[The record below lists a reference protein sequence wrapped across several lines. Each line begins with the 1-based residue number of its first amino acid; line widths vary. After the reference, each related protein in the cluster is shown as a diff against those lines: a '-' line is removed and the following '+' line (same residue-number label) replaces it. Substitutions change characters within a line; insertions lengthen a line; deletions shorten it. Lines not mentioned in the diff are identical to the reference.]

1 MAENYL
7 IDDTENTN
15 KEDEED
21 PILVAQRY
29 LNIFHQIH
37 IFNATRKA
45 EFDQSLLAM
54 PTKIKELMT
63 TIPGGRVLLEHIK
76 EIEETRGINSGST
89 SELIAQNIEEEKKS
103 IDNVQQHPTNSGG
116 GTLTLSTDFADSLA
130 KSLAT
135 ALQNNNVAANGSMN
149 ELAAV
154 LNKSFNAYAS
164 SMQNLTNTIMR
175 QNTIQTSKPVT
186 PNGNTAAAPV
196 AAQQNLQNNNSTTVN
211 NINID
216 SSYFDSINRTLMQND
231 ERRHEDM
238 MQIVSAINKNIVA
251 SGFSPLAATA
261 INNSVSSDVPAA
273 AIANSVTEAL
283 RQNNSQQMEAI
294 KAFGEMLVQA
304 ITQSQQELAQTIA
317 QSTPR
322 HTVKVVVSQDVDV
335 DDQTGSTVVNKS
347 SLPQTNK
354 ETKNTSPAKN
364 NLNKD
369 NSNFMKSFSDKINET
384 TNKIAK
390 NFETKTAG
398 NNPNKQSGS
407 DTLLNRINKSLNK
420 INEIKKQTEK
430 SFSDLKN
437 DIKEKSQPKPELE
450 SEPKPQNQPKPEPKS
465 EPKPQNQPKPEPK
478 SEPKPQNQPKP
489 EPKSEPKP
497 QNQPKPE
504 TKSEPKP
511 QNQPKPEPK
520 SEPKP
525 QNQPKPEPKS
535 EPKPQNQPKPEP
547 KSEPKPQNQ
556 PKPELKSE
564 PKPQNQPNMEPKS
577 EPKQQL
583 LTEDQILANIIPAAE
598 TSNKNND
605 NLSIDDILASIPTEN
620 DETNNNHEVPDIFA
634 DNSFSA
640 PQTDVSD
647 LDKTDIS
654 KDSDDV
660 LDLADLEL
668 NTPKTSE
675 STDKQQNTSLQ
686 EPAYKKSQLH
696 SYEDALLKI
705 KNALNSDSSD
715 NNVSLNN
722 LDVQPV
728 SLSGDDLLA
737 KIDVENTQPQN
748 IISEQPQKL
757 ADFDD
762 NDSKWEYVDENG
774 NPVSGDDSEWEYVDE
789 NGNPVSGDDGEWEYV
804 DENGNPVSGDD
815 GEWEYVDENGNPVSG
830 NDGEWE
836 YVDENGNPV
845 SDNDGEWE
853 YVDENGNPINNTK
866 KS

>member
-54 PTKIKELMT
+54 PTKIKELMAA
-63 TIPGGRVLLEHIK
+63 IPGGRVLLEHIK

-175 QNTIQTSKPVT
+175 QNTMQTSVPVT

-450 SEPKPQNQPKPEPKS
+450 SEPKQQNQPKPELESEPKPQNQPKPEPKIETKPQNQPKPEPKSEPKPQNQPKPEPKS

-504 TKSEPKP
+504 TKSEPK
-511 QNQPKPEPK
+511 
-520 SEPKP
+520 
-525 QNQPKPEPKS
+525 
-535 EPKPQNQPKPEP
+535 
-547 KSEPKPQNQ
+547 
-556 PKPELKSE
+556 
-564 PKPQNQPNMEPKS
+564 
-577 EPKQQL
+577 QQL
-583 LTEDQILANIIPAAE
+583 LTEDQVLANIIPAAE

-668 NTPKTSE
+668 NTPKTPE
-675 STDKQQNTSLQ
+675 SADKQQNTSLQ

-737 KIDVENTQPQN
+737 KTEAEKTQPQN
-748 IISEQPQKL
+748 IFSEQPQKL

-804 DENGNPVSGDD
+804 DENGNPVS
-815 GEWEYVDENGNPVSG
+815 
-830 NDGEWE
+830 
-836 YVDENGNPV
+836 
-845 SDNDGEWE
+845 DNDGEWE
-853 YVDENGNPINNTK
+853 YVDENGNPIDNTK

>member
-54 PTKIKELMT
+54 PEKIKELMAA
-63 TIPGGRVLLEHIK
+63 IPGGRVLLEHIK

-103 IDNVQQHPTNSGG
+103 IDNVKQHPTNSGG

-175 QNTIQTSKPVT
+175 QNTMQTSVPVT

-261 INNSVSSDVPAA
+261 INSSVSSDVPAA

-335 DDQTGSTVVNKS
+335 DDQTSSTVVNKS

-478 SEPKPQNQPKP
+478 IEPKPQNQPKP
-489 EPKSEPKP
+489 EP
-497 QNQPKPE
+497 
-504 TKSEPKP
+504 KSEPKP

-556 PKPELKSE
+556 PKPEPKSD
-564 PKPQNQPNMEPKS
+564 PKPQNQPKPEPKS

-583 LTEDQILANIIPAAE
+583 LTEDQVLTNIIPAAE

-668 NTPKTSE
+668 NTPKTPE
-675 STDKQQNTSLQ
+675 SADKQQNTSLQ

-737 KIDVENTQPQN
+737 KTEAEKTQPQN
-748 IISEQPQKL
+748 IFSEQPQKL

-804 DENGNPVSGDD
+804 DENGNPVSGDN

-853 YVDENGNPINNTK
+853 YVDENGNPIDNTK

>member
-1 MAENYL
+1 MRHIKVAENYL

-54 PTKIKELMT
+54 PTKIKELMAA
-63 TIPGGRVLLEHIK
+63 IPGGRVLLEHIK

-175 QNTIQTSKPVT
+175 QNTMQTSVPVT

-450 SEPKPQNQPKPEPKS
+450 SEPKPQNQPKPEPKI
-465 EPKPQNQPKPEPK
+465 EPKPQNQPKPDPK

-489 EPKSEPKP
+489 EPKSEPK
-497 QNQPKPE
+497 
-504 TKSEPKP
+504 
-511 QNQPKPEPK
+511 
-520 SEPKP
+520 
-525 QNQPKPEPKS
+525 
-535 EPKPQNQPKPEP
+535 
-547 KSEPKPQNQ
+547 
-556 PKPELKSE
+556 
-564 PKPQNQPNMEPKS
+564 
-577 EPKQQL
+577 QQL
-583 LTEDQILANIIPAAE
+583 LTEDQILTNIIPAAE

-668 NTPKTSE
+668 NTPKTPE
-675 STDKQQNTSLQ
+675 SADKQQNTSLQ

-737 KIDVENTQPQN
+737 KTEVEKTQPQN

-853 YVDENGNPINNTK
+853 YVDENGNPIDNTK

>member
-54 PTKIKELMT
+54 PTKIKELMAA
-63 TIPGGRVLLEHIK
+63 IPGGRVLLEHIK

-149 ELAAV
+149 ELATV

-175 QNTIQTSKPVT
+175 QNTMQTSVPVT

-437 DIKEKSQPKPELE
+437 DIKEKSQPKPE
-450 SEPKPQNQPKPEPKS
+450 
-465 EPKPQNQPKPEPK
+465 
-478 SEPKPQNQPKP
+478 
-489 EPKSEPKP
+489 
-497 QNQPKPE
+497 
-504 TKSEPKP
+504 
-511 QNQPKPEPK
+511 
-520 SEPKP
+520 
-525 QNQPKPEPKS
+525 
-535 EPKPQNQPKPEP
+535 
-547 KSEPKPQNQ
+547 
-556 PKPELKSE
+556 
-564 PKPQNQPNMEPKS
+564 PKS

-583 LTEDQILANIIPAAE
+583 LTEDQVLANIIPAAE

-668 NTPKTSE
+668 NTPKTPE
-675 STDKQQNTSLQ
+675 SADKQQNTSLQ

-737 KIDVENTQPQN
+737 KTDVENTQPQN

-789 NGNPVSGDDGEWEYV
+789 NGNPVSG
-804 DENGNPVSGDD
+804 
-815 GEWEYVDENGNPVSG
+815 

-845 SDNDGEWE
+845 SNNDGEWE
-853 YVDENGNPINNTK
+853 YVDENGNPIDNTK

>member
-54 PTKIKELMT
+54 PEKIKELMAA
-63 TIPGGRVLLEHIK
+63 IPGGRVLLEHIK

-175 QNTIQTSKPVT
+175 QNTMQTSVPVT

-478 SEPKPQNQPKP
+478 IEPKPQNQPKP

-504 TKSEPKP
+504 PKIEPKPQNQPKPEPKIEPKP

-547 KSEPKPQNQ
+547 KSEPK
-556 PKPELKSE
+556 
-564 PKPQNQPNMEPKS
+564 
-577 EPKQQL
+577 QQL
-583 LTEDQILANIIPAAE
+583 LTEDQVLANIIPAAE

-647 LDKTDIS
+647 LDKTDIN

-668 NTPKTSE
+668 NTPKTPE
-675 STDKQQNTSLQ
+675 SADKQQNTSLQ

-737 KIDVENTQPQN
+737 KTEVEKTQPQN
-748 IISEQPQKL
+748 IFSEQPQKL

-762 NDSKWEYVDENG
+762 KDSK
-774 NPVSGDDSEWEYVDE
+774 
-789 NGNPVSGDDGEWEYV
+789 WEYV

-853 YVDENGNPINNTK
+853 YVDENGNPIDNTK

>member
-175 QNTIQTSKPVT
+175 QNTMQTSVPVT
-186 PNGNTAAAPV
+186 PNGNTAAATV

-450 SEPKPQNQPKPEPKS
+450 SEPKQQNQPKPEPKS

-489 EPKSEPKP
+489 
-497 QNQPKPE
+497 
-504 TKSEPKP
+504 
-511 QNQPKPEPK
+511 
-520 SEPKP
+520 
-525 QNQPKPEPKS
+525 
-535 EPKPQNQPKPEP
+535 
-547 KSEPKPQNQ
+547 
-556 PKPELKSE
+556 
-564 PKPQNQPNMEPKS
+564 EPKS

-668 NTPKTSE
+668 NTTKTPE
-675 STDKQQNTSLQ
+675 SADKQQNTSLQ

-737 KIDVENTQPQN
+737 KTEVENTQPQN
-748 IISEQPQKL
+748 IFSEQPQKL

-762 NDSKWEYVDENG
+762 NDSK
-774 NPVSGDDSEWEYVDE
+774 
-789 NGNPVSGDDGEWEYV
+789 
-804 DENGNPVSGDD
+804 
-815 GEWEYVDENGNPVSG
+815 WEYVDENGNPVSG

-853 YVDENGNPINNTK
+853 YVDENGNPIDNTK

>member
-186 PNGNTAAAPV
+186 PNGNTAAAPI

-437 DIKEKSQPKPELE
+437 DIKEKSQPKPEPK
-450 SEPKPQNQPKPEPKS
+450 SDPKPQNQPKPEPKS

-489 EPKSEPKP
+489 EPK
-497 QNQPKPE
+497 N
-504 TKSEPKP
+504 
-511 QNQPKPEPK
+511 
-520 SEPKP
+520 
-525 QNQPKPEPKS
+525 
-535 EPKPQNQPKPEP
+535 
-547 KSEPKPQNQ
+547 
-556 PKPELKSE
+556 
-564 PKPQNQPNMEPKS
+564 

-668 NTPKTSE
+668 NTPKTPE
-675 STDKQQNTSLQ
+675 SADKQQNTSLQ

-737 KIDVENTQPQN
+737 KTDVENTQPQN

-762 NDSKWEYVDENG
+762 NDSK
-774 NPVSGDDSEWEYVDE
+774 
-789 NGNPVSGDDGEWEYV
+789 
-804 DENGNPVSGDD
+804 
-815 GEWEYVDENGNPVSG
+815 WEYVDENGNPVSG

-853 YVDENGNPINNTK
+853 YVDENGNPIDNTK

>member
-1 MAENYL
+1 MRHIKVAENYL

-186 PNGNTAAAPV
+186 PNGNTTAAPV

-450 SEPKPQNQPKPEPKS
+450 SEPKLRNQPKPES
-465 EPKPQNQPKPEPK
+465 K

-504 TKSEPKP
+504 T
-511 QNQPKPEPK
+511 
-520 SEPKP
+520 
-525 QNQPKPEPKS
+525 
-535 EPKPQNQPKPEP
+535 
-547 KSEPKPQNQ
+547 
-556 PKPELKSE
+556 
-564 PKPQNQPNMEPKS
+564 KS

-620 DETNNNHEVPDIFA
+620 DETNNSHEVPDIFA

-647 LDKTDIS
+647 LNKTDIS

-668 NTPKTSE
+668 NIPKTPE
-675 STDKQQNTSLQ
+675 SADKQQNTSLQ

-737 KIDVENTQPQN
+737 KTEAEKTQPQN
-748 IISEQPQKL
+748 IFSEQPQKL

-836 YVDENGNPV
+836 YVDENGNPI
-845 SDNDGEWE
+845 D
-853 YVDENGNPINNTK
+853 NTK

>member
-54 PTKIKELMT
+54 PEKIKELMAA
-63 TIPGGRVLLEHIK
+63 IPGGRVLLEHIK

-89 SELIAQNIEEEKKS
+89 SELITQNIEEEKKS

-164 SMQNLTNTIMR
+164 NMQNLTNTIMR
-175 QNTIQTSKPVT
+175 QNTMQTSIPVT
-186 PNGNTAAAPV
+186 SNGNTAAAPV

-261 INNSVSSDVPAA
+261 INNSVSSDVPAT

-322 HTVKVVVSQDVDV
+322 HTVKVVVSQDVDI

-390 NFETKTAG
+390 NFETKTAE
-398 NNPNKQSGS
+398 NNQNKQSGS

-437 DIKEKSQPKPELE
+437 DIKEKAQPKPEIKSEPKLQNQPKPE
-450 SEPKPQNQPKPEPKS
+450 IKNEPKPEPKNEPKPQNQPKPEIKNEPKPQKQPKPEIKN
-465 EPKPQNQPKPEPK
+465 EPKPQNQPKPEIKSEPKPQDQPKPEIKNEPKPQDQPKPEIK
-478 SEPKPQNQPKP
+478 SEPKPQNQQKP
-489 EPKSEPKP
+489 EPKDES
-497 QNQPKPE
+497 
-504 TKSEPKP
+504 
-511 QNQPKPEPK
+511 
-520 SEPKP
+520 
-525 QNQPKPEPKS
+525 
-535 EPKPQNQPKPEP
+535 
-547 KSEPKPQNQ
+547 
-556 PKPELKSE
+556 
-564 PKPQNQPNMEPKS
+564 
-577 EPKQQL
+577 KQQL
-583 LTEDQILANIIPAAE
+583 LTEDQVLSNIIPAAE

-620 DETNNNHEVPDIFA
+620 DETNNTHEVPDIFA

-647 LDKTDIS
+647 LNKTDIS

-668 NTPKTSE
+668 NTPKAPE
-675 STDKQQNTSLQ
+675 SADKQQNTSLQ

-737 KIDVENTQPQN
+737 KTEVEKTQPQN
-748 IISEQPQKL
+748 IFSEQPQKL

-762 NDSKWEYVDENG
+762 NDSEWEYVDENGNPVSGDNGEWEYVDENG

-789 NGNPVSGDDGEWEYV
+789 NGNPVSD
-804 DENGNPVSGDD
+804 ND

-836 YVDENGNPV
+836 YVYENGNPV
-845 SDNDGEWE
+845 SDDDEWE
-853 YVDENGNPINNTK
+853 YVDENGNPIDDTK

>member
-175 QNTIQTSKPVT
+175 QNTMQTSVPVT

-450 SEPKPQNQPKPEPKS
+450 SEPKLRNQPKPESKSEPKPQNQPKPEPKNEPKPQNQPKPEPKSEPRPQNQPKPEPKS

-478 SEPKPQNQPKP
+478 NEPKPQNQPKP
-489 EPKSEPKP
+489 EPK
-497 QNQPKPE
+497 N
-504 TKSEPKP
+504 
-511 QNQPKPEPK
+511 
-520 SEPKP
+520 
-525 QNQPKPEPKS
+525 
-535 EPKPQNQPKPEP
+535 
-547 KSEPKPQNQ
+547 
-556 PKPELKSE
+556 
-564 PKPQNQPNMEPKS
+564 

-620 DETNNNHEVPDIFA
+620 DETNNSHEVPDIFA

-668 NTPKTSE
+668 NTPKTPE
-675 STDKQQNTSLQ
+675 SANKQQNTSLQ

-737 KIDVENTQPQN
+737 KTEAEKTQPQN
-748 IISEQPQKL
+748 IFSEQPQKL

-774 NPVSGDDSEWEYVDE
+774 NPID
-789 NGNPVSGDDGEWEYV
+789 
-804 DENGNPVSGDD
+804 
-815 GEWEYVDENGNPVSG
+815 
-830 NDGEWE
+830 
-836 YVDENGNPV
+836 
-845 SDNDGEWE
+845 
-853 YVDENGNPINNTK
+853 NTK

>member
-116 GTLTLSTDFADSLA
+116 GALTLGTDFADSLA

-175 QNTIQTSKPVT
+175 QNTMQTSIPVT

-504 TKSEPKP
+504 
-511 QNQPKPEPK
+511 PK

-535 EPKPQNQPKPEP
+535 EPKPQNQPKPET
-547 KSEPKPQNQ
+547 
-556 PKPELKSE
+556 KSE

-668 NTPKTSE
+668 NTPKTPE
-675 STDKQQNTSLQ
+675 SADKQQNTSLQ

-737 KIDVENTQPQN
+737 KTEVENTQPQN
-748 IISEQPQKL
+748 IFSEQPQKL

-804 DENGNPVSGDD
+804 DENGNPVSG
-815 GEWEYVDENGNPVSG
+815 

-853 YVDENGNPINNTK
+853 YVDENGNPIDNTK

>member
-1 MAENYL
+1 MRHIKVAENYL

-175 QNTIQTSKPVT
+175 QNTMQTSVPVT
-186 PNGNTAAAPV
+186 PNGNTAAATV

-450 SEPKPQNQPKPEPKS
+450 SEPKQQNQPKPEPKS

-489 EPKSEPKP
+489 
-497 QNQPKPE
+497 
-504 TKSEPKP
+504 
-511 QNQPKPEPK
+511 
-520 SEPKP
+520 
-525 QNQPKPEPKS
+525 
-535 EPKPQNQPKPEP
+535 
-547 KSEPKPQNQ
+547 
-556 PKPELKSE
+556 
-564 PKPQNQPNMEPKS
+564 EPKS

-668 NTPKTSE
+668 NTTKTPE
-675 STDKQQNTSLQ
+675 SADKQQNTSLQ

-737 KIDVENTQPQN
+737 KTEVENTQPQN
-748 IISEQPQKL
+748 IFSEQPQKL

-804 DENGNPVSGDD
+804 DENGNPVSG
-815 GEWEYVDENGNPVSG
+815 

-853 YVDENGNPINNTK
+853 YVDENGNPIDNTK

>member
-175 QNTIQTSKPVT
+175 QNTMQTSVPVT

-437 DIKEKSQPKPELE
+437 DIKEKSQPKPE
-450 SEPKPQNQPKPEPKS
+450 P
-465 EPKPQNQPKPEPK
+465 
-478 SEPKPQNQPKP
+478 
-489 EPKSEPKP
+489 
-497 QNQPKPE
+497 
-504 TKSEPKP
+504 KSEPKP

-556 PKPELKSE
+556 PKPE
-564 PKPQNQPNMEPKS
+564 PKI

-660 LDLADLEL
+660 LDLADLKL
-668 NTPKTSE
+668 NTPKTPE
-675 STDKQQNTSLQ
+675 SADKQQNTSLQ

-737 KIDVENTQPQN
+737 KTDNENNQPQD
-748 IISEQPQKL
+748 ILYEQPQKL

-762 NDSKWEYVDENG
+762 NDG
-774 NPVSGDDSEWEYVDE
+774 EWEYVDE

-830 NDGEWE
+830 DDSEWE

-853 YVDENGNPINNTK
+853 YVDENGNPIDNTK

>member
-54 PTKIKELMT
+54 PEKIKELMAA
-63 TIPGGRVLLEHIK
+63 IPGGRVLLEHIK

-175 QNTIQTSKPVT
+175 QNTIQTSKSVT
-186 PNGNTAAAPV
+186 PNGNNTAAPV

-450 SEPKPQNQPKPEPKS
+450 SEPKQQNQSKPEPKS

-478 SEPKPQNQPKP
+478 N
-489 EPKSEPKP
+489 
-497 QNQPKPE
+497 
-504 TKSEPKP
+504 EPKP

-556 PKPELKSE
+556 PKPEPKSE
-564 PKPQNQPNMEPKS
+564 PKPQ
-577 EPKQQL
+577 L
-583 LTEDQILANIIPAAE
+583 LTEDQVLANIIPAAE

-668 NTPKTSE
+668 NTPKTPE
-675 STDKQQNTSLQ
+675 SADKQQNTSLQ

-737 KIDVENTQPQN
+737 KTEAEKTQPQN
-748 IISEQPQKL
+748 IFSEQPQKL

-762 NDSKWEYVDENG
+762 KDSKWEYVDENG
-774 NPVSGDDSEWEYVDE
+774 NPVSGDDS
-789 NGNPVSGDDGEWEYV
+789 EWEYV

-853 YVDENGNPINNTK
+853 YVDENGNPIDNTK

>member
-1 MAENYL
+1 MRRIKVAENYL

-54 PTKIKELMT
+54 PEKIKELMA

-76 EIEETRGINSGST
+76 EIEETRGINSGNT

-149 ELAAV
+149 ELAEV

-175 QNTIQTSKPVT
+175 QNTMQTSIPVT
-186 PNGNTAAAPV
+186 PKGNAAAAPV

-251 SGFSPLAATA
+251 SGFSPLPATA

-335 DDQTGSTVVNKS
+335 DDQTGSSVVNKS
-347 SLPQTNK
+347 NLPQANK
-354 ETKNTSPAKN
+354 EAKNTSPVKN

-390 NFETKTAG
+390 NFETKTAE
-398 NNPNKQSGS
+398 NSQNKQSGS

-420 INEIKKQTEK
+420 ISEIKKQTEK

-437 DIKEKSQPKPELE
+437 DIKEKSQPKPEQKN
-450 SEPKPQNQPKPEPKS
+450 EPKPQNQPKPEQKN
-465 EPKPQNQPKPEPK
+465 EPKPQNQPKPEQK
-478 SEPKPQNQPKP
+478 NEPKPQ
-489 EPKSEPKP
+489 
-497 QNQPKPE
+497 
-504 TKSEPKP
+504 
-511 QNQPKPEPK
+511 
-520 SEPKP
+520 
-525 QNQPKPEPKS
+525 
-535 EPKPQNQPKPEP
+535 
-547 KSEPKPQNQ
+547 
-556 PKPELKSE
+556 
-564 PKPQNQPNMEPKS
+564 
-577 EPKQQL
+577 
-583 LTEDQILANIIPAAE
+583 ILAENKILSDIVPTVE
-598 TSNKNND
+598 TSNKDKNND
-605 NLSIDDILASIPTEN
+605 NLSIADILASIPTEN
-620 DETNNNHEVPDIFA
+620 NETDNTSDIPDIFA

-647 LDKTDIS
+647 LNKADTTKN
-654 KDSDDV
+654 SDDV
-660 LDLADLEL
+660 LDLANLEID
-668 NTPKTSE
+668 TPKTPK
-675 STDKQQNTSLQ
+675 TANKQQNTPTQ
-686 EPAYKKSQLH
+686 EPAYKKSQLN

-705 KNALNSDSSD
+705 KNALNSDNSD
-715 NNVSLNN
+715 NNISLNN

-737 KIDVENTQPQN
+737 KTDVENNQSQD
-748 IISEQPQKL
+748 IFSEPPQKL
-757 ADFDD
+757 DDFDD
-762 NDSKWEYVDENG
+762 N
-774 NPVSGDDSEWEYVDE
+774 DSEWEYVDE
-789 NGNPVSGDDGEWEYV
+789 NGNPVS
-804 DENGNPVSGDD
+804 
-815 GEWEYVDENGNPVSG
+815 

-853 YVDENGNPINNTK
+853 YVDENGNPIDNTK

>member
-175 QNTIQTSKPVT
+175 QNTMQTSVPVT

-437 DIKEKSQPKPELE
+437 DIKEKSQPKPELM

-465 EPKPQNQPKPEPK
+465 EQKPQNQPKPEPK
-478 SEPKPQNQPKP
+478 D
-489 EPKSEPKP
+489 
-497 QNQPKPE
+497 
-504 TKSEPKP
+504 
-511 QNQPKPEPK
+511 
-520 SEPKP
+520 
-525 QNQPKPEPKS
+525 
-535 EPKPQNQPKPEP
+535 
-547 KSEPKPQNQ
+547 
-556 PKPELKSE
+556 E

-668 NTPKTSE
+668 NTPKTPE
-675 STDKQQNTSLQ
+675 SADKQQNTSLQ

-737 KIDVENTQPQN
+737 KTEVENTQPQN
-748 IISEQPQKL
+748 IFSEQPQKL

-845 SDNDGEWE
+845 SGDDGEWE
-853 YVDENGNPINNTK
+853 YVDENGNPIDNTK

>member
-450 SEPKPQNQPKPEPKS
+450 SEPKPQNQPKPEPNS

-489 EPKSEPKP
+489 
-497 QNQPKPE
+497 
-504 TKSEPKP
+504 
-511 QNQPKPEPK
+511 
-520 SEPKP
+520 
-525 QNQPKPEPKS
+525 
-535 EPKPQNQPKPEP
+535 
-547 KSEPKPQNQ
+547 
-556 PKPELKSE
+556 
-564 PKPQNQPNMEPKS
+564 EPKS

-668 NTPKTSE
+668 NTPKTPE

-737 KIDVENTQPQN
+737 KTEVEKTQPQN

-762 NDSKWEYVDENG
+762 NDSK
-774 NPVSGDDSEWEYVDE
+774 
-789 NGNPVSGDDGEWEYV
+789 
-804 DENGNPVSGDD
+804 
-815 GEWEYVDENGNPVSG
+815 WEYVDENGNPVSG

-853 YVDENGNPINNTK
+853 YVDENGNPIDNTK

>member
-54 PTKIKELMT
+54 PEKIKELMA

-76 EIEETRGINSGST
+76 EIEETRGINSGNT

-149 ELAAV
+149 ELAEV

-175 QNTIQTSKPVT
+175 QNTMQTSIPVT
-186 PNGNTAAAPV
+186 PKGNVAAAPV

-335 DDQTGSTVVNKS
+335 DDQTGSSVVNKS
-347 SLPQTNK
+347 NLPQVNK
-354 ETKNTSPAKN
+354 EAKSTSPVKN

-390 NFETKTAG
+390 NFETKTAE
-398 NNPNKQSGS
+398 NSQNKQSGS

-437 DIKEKSQPKPELE
+437 DIKEKSQPKPEQKNE
-450 SEPKPQNQPKPEPKS
+450 PKPQNQPKPEQKNEPKPQNQPKPEQKNEPKPQNQPKPEPKNEPKQQNQPKPEQKN

-478 SEPKPQNQPKP
+478 NEPKPQNQQKPEQKNEPKPQNQPKP
-489 EPKSEPKP
+489 EQKNEPKP
-497 QNQPKPE
+497 Q
-504 TKSEPKP
+504 
-511 QNQPKPEPK
+511 
-520 SEPKP
+520 
-525 QNQPKPEPKS
+525 
-535 EPKPQNQPKPEP
+535 
-547 KSEPKPQNQ
+547 
-556 PKPELKSE
+556 
-564 PKPQNQPNMEPKS
+564 
-577 EPKQQL
+577 
-583 LTEDQILANIIPAAE
+583 ILAENKILSDIVPTVE
-598 TSNKNND
+598 TSNKDKNND
-605 NLSIDDILASIPTEN
+605 NLSIADILASIPTEN
-620 DETNNNHEVPDIFA
+620 NETDNTSDIPDIFA

-640 PQTDVSD
+640 PQTDISD
-647 LDKTDIS
+647 LNKADTTKN
-654 KDSDDV
+654 SDDV
-660 LDLADLEL
+660 LDLANLEID
-668 NTPKTSE
+668 TPKTPK
-675 STDKQQNTSLQ
+675 TANKQQNTPMQ
-686 EPAYKKSQLH
+686 EPAYKKSQLN

-705 KNALNSDSSD
+705 KNALNSDNSD
-715 NNVSLNN
+715 NNISLNN

-737 KIDVENTQPQN
+737 KTDVENNQSQD
-748 IISEQPQKL
+748 IFSEPPQKL
-757 ADFDD
+757 DDFDD
-762 NDSKWEYVDENG
+762 N
-774 NPVSGDDSEWEYVDE
+774 DSEWEYVDE
-789 NGNPVSGDDGEWEYV
+789 NGNPVSNDGEWEYV
-804 DENGNPVSGDD
+804 DENGNPVSDND
-815 GEWEYVDENGNPVSG
+815 GEWEYVDENGNPVSD

-853 YVDENGNPINNTK
+853 YVDENGNPIDNTK

>member
-15 KEDEED
+15 KENEED

-175 QNTIQTSKPVT
+175 QNTMQTSVPVT

-504 TKSEPKP
+504 PKSESKP

-525 QNQPKPEPKS
+525 QNQPKPEP
-535 EPKPQNQPKPEP
+535 
-547 KSEPKPQNQ
+547 
-556 PKPELKSE
+556 KSE

-647 LDKTDIS
+647 LNKTDIS

-668 NTPKTSE
+668 NTPKTPE
-675 STDKQQNTSLQ
+675 SADKQQNTSLQ

-728 SLSGDDLLA
+728 SLSGDDLLTKTEA
-737 KIDVENTQPQN
+737 EKTQPQN
-748 IISEQPQKL
+748 IFSEQPQKL

-762 NDSKWEYVDENG
+762 N
-774 NPVSGDDSEWEYVDE
+774 DSEWEYVDE

-830 NDGEWE
+830 DDGEWE

-845 SDNDGEWE
+845 SDDDEWE
-853 YVDENGNPINNTK
+853 YVDENGNPIDDTK

>member
-1 MAENYL
+1 MRHIKVAENYL

-465 EPKPQNQPKPEPK
+465 EPK
-478 SEPKPQNQPKP
+478 
-489 EPKSEPKP
+489 
-497 QNQPKPE
+497 
-504 TKSEPKP
+504 
-511 QNQPKPEPK
+511 
-520 SEPKP
+520 
-525 QNQPKPEPKS
+525 
-535 EPKPQNQPKPEP
+535 
-547 KSEPKPQNQ
+547 
-556 PKPELKSE
+556 
-564 PKPQNQPNMEPKS
+564 
-577 EPKQQL
+577 QQL

-668 NTPKTSE
+668 NTPKTPE
-675 STDKQQNTSLQ
+675 SADKQQNTSLQ

-737 KIDVENTQPQN
+737 KTEVEKTQPQN
-748 IISEQPQKL
+748 IFSEQPQKL

-774 NPVSGDDSEWEYVDE
+774 NPID
-789 NGNPVSGDDGEWEYV
+789 
-804 DENGNPVSGDD
+804 
-815 GEWEYVDENGNPVSG
+815 
-830 NDGEWE
+830 
-836 YVDENGNPV
+836 
-845 SDNDGEWE
+845 
-853 YVDENGNPINNTK
+853 NTK

>member
-1 MAENYL
+1 MRHIKVAENYL

-186 PNGNTAAAPV
+186 PNGNTAAAPI

-437 DIKEKSQPKPELE
+437 DIKEKSQPKPEPK
-450 SEPKPQNQPKPEPKS
+450 SDPKPQNQPKPEPKS

-478 SEPKPQNQPKP
+478 SEL
-489 EPKSEPKP
+489 KP

-504 TKSEPKP
+504 TKSEQKP

-525 QNQPKPEPKS
+525 QNQPKPEPK
-535 EPKPQNQPKPEP
+535 N
-547 KSEPKPQNQ
+547 
-556 PKPELKSE
+556 
-564 PKPQNQPNMEPKS
+564 

-668 NTPKTSE
+668 NTPKTPE
-675 STDKQQNTSLQ
+675 SADKQQNTSLQ

-737 KIDVENTQPQN
+737 KTDVENTQPQN

-789 NGNPVSGDDGEWEYV
+789 NGNPVSG
-804 DENGNPVSGDD
+804 
-815 GEWEYVDENGNPVSG
+815 

-853 YVDENGNPINNTK
+853 YVDENGNPIDNTK

>member
-1 MAENYL
+1 MRHIKVAENYL

-465 EPKPQNQPKPEPK
+465 D
-478 SEPKPQNQPKP
+478 
-489 EPKSEPKP
+489 
-497 QNQPKPE
+497 
-504 TKSEPKP
+504 PKP

-547 KSEPKPQNQ
+547 KN
-556 PKPELKSE
+556 
-564 PKPQNQPNMEPKS
+564 

-668 NTPKTSE
+668 NTPKTPE

-737 KIDVENTQPQN
+737 KTEVEKTQPQN
-748 IISEQPQKL
+748 IFSEQPQKL

-815 GEWEYVDENGNPVSG
+815 SEWEYVDENGNPVP

-853 YVDENGNPINNTK
+853 YVDENGNPIDNTK

>member
-54 PTKIKELMT
+54 PTKIKELMAA
-63 TIPGGRVLLEHIK
+63 IPGGRVLLEHIK

-175 QNTIQTSKPVT
+175 QNTMQTSVPVT
-186 PNGNTAAAPV
+186 PNGNTAAAPI
-196 AAQQNLQNNNSTTVN
+196 AAQQNLQNNNSTTGN
-211 NINID
+211 NINIG

-450 SEPKPQNQPKPEPKS
+450 SEPKPQNQPNPEPKS

-478 SEPKPQNQPKP
+478 SEPR
-489 EPKSEPKP
+489 P

-547 KSEPKPQNQ
+547 KSDPKPQNQ
-556 PKPELKSE
+556 PKP
-564 PKPQNQPNMEPKS
+564 EPKS

-583 LTEDQILANIIPAAE
+583 LTEDQVLTNIIPAAE

-668 NTPKTSE
+668 NTPKTPE
-675 STDKQQNTSLQ
+675 SADKQQNTSLQ

-737 KIDVENTQPQN
+737 KTEAEKTQPQN
-748 IISEQPQKL
+748 IFSEQPQKL

-804 DENGNPVSGDD
+804 DENGNPVSG
-815 GEWEYVDENGNPVSG
+815 

-853 YVDENGNPINNTK
+853 YVDENGNPIDNTK

>member
-1 MAENYL
+1 MRHIKVAENYL

-54 PTKIKELMT
+54 PTKIKELMAA
-63 TIPGGRVLLEHIK
+63 IPGGRVLLEHIK

-175 QNTIQTSKPVT
+175 QNTMQTSVPVT
-186 PNGNTAAAPV
+186 PNGNTAAAPI

-504 TKSEPKP
+504 
-511 QNQPKPEPK
+511 PK

-535 EPKPQNQPKPEP
+535 EPK
-547 KSEPKPQNQ
+547 
-556 PKPELKSE
+556 
-564 PKPQNQPNMEPKS
+564 
-577 EPKQQL
+577 QQL
-583 LTEDQILANIIPAAE
+583 LTEDQVLANIIPAAE

-668 NTPKTSE
+668 NTPKTPE
-675 STDKQQNTSLQ
+675 SADKQQNTSLQ

-737 KIDVENTQPQN
+737 KTDVENTQPQN

-853 YVDENGNPINNTK
+853 YVDENGNPIDNTK

>member
-1 MAENYL
+1 MRHIKVAENYL

-54 PTKIKELMT
+54 PEKIKELMAA
-63 TIPGGRVLLEHIK
+63 IPGGRVLLEHIK

-103 IDNVQQHPTNSGG
+103 IDNVQQHPTNSSG

-175 QNTIQTSKPVT
+175 QNTMQTSVPVT

-450 SEPKPQNQPKPEPKS
+450 SETKPQNQPKPELESEPKPQNQPKPEPKS

-489 EPKSEPKP
+489 EPKIETKP

-504 TKSEPKP
+504 PKIEPKP

-556 PKPELKSE
+556 PKLET
-564 PKPQNQPNMEPKS
+564 KS

-583 LTEDQILANIIPAAE
+583 LTEDQVLANIIPAAE

-668 NTPKTSE
+668 NTPKTPE
-675 STDKQQNTSLQ
+675 SADKQQNTSLQ

-737 KIDVENTQPQN
+737 KTEAEKTQPQN
-748 IISEQPQKL
+748 IFSEQPQKL

-762 NDSKWEYVDENG
+762 KDSKWEYVDENG
-774 NPVSGDDSEWEYVDE
+774 NPVSGDDS
-789 NGNPVSGDDGEWEYV
+789 EWEYV

-853 YVDENGNPINNTK
+853 YVDENGNPIDNTK

>member
-54 PTKIKELMT
+54 PTKIKELMAA
-63 TIPGGRVLLEHIK
+63 IPGGRVLLEHIK

-175 QNTIQTSKPVT
+175 QNTMQTSVPVT

-478 SEPKPQNQPKP
+478 SEPKPQNQQKP
-489 EPKSEPKP
+489 EPKIEPKP

-504 TKSEPKP
+504 PKIEPKPQNQPKPEQKSEPKP

-520 SEPKP
+520 SEPKQ
-525 QNQPKPEPKS
+525 QNQPKP
-535 EPKPQNQPKPEP
+535 
-547 KSEPKPQNQ
+547 
-556 PKPELKSE
+556 
-564 PKPQNQPNMEPKS
+564 EPKS

-583 LTEDQILANIIPAAE
+583 LTEDQILTNIIPAAE

-668 NTPKTSE
+668 NTPKTPE
-675 STDKQQNTSLQ
+675 SADKQQNTSLQ

-737 KIDVENTQPQN
+737 KTEVENTQPQN
-748 IISEQPQKL
+748 IFSEQPQKL

-762 NDSKWEYVDENG
+762 NDSEWEYVDENG
-774 NPVSGDDSEWEYVDE
+774 NPVSGDDSEWEYVNE

-830 NDGEWE
+830 ND
-836 YVDENGNPV
+836 
-845 SDNDGEWE
+845 SEWE
-853 YVDENGNPINNTK
+853 YVDENGNPIDNTK

>member
-1 MAENYL
+1 M
-7 IDDTENTN
+7 
-15 KEDEED
+15 
-21 PILVAQRY
+21 
-29 LNIFHQIH
+29 
-37 IFNATRKA
+37 
-45 EFDQSLLAM
+45 
-54 PTKIKELMT
+54 
-63 TIPGGRVLLEHIK
+63 
-76 EIEETRGINSGST
+76 
-89 SELIAQNIEEEKKS
+89 
-103 IDNVQQHPTNSGG
+103 
-116 GTLTLSTDFADSLA
+116 
-130 KSLAT
+130 
-135 ALQNNNVAANGSMN
+135 
-149 ELAAV
+149 
-154 LNKSFNAYAS
+154 
-164 SMQNLTNTIMR
+164 
-175 QNTIQTSKPVT
+175 
-186 PNGNTAAAPV
+186 
-196 AAQQNLQNNNSTTVN
+196 
-211 NINID
+211 
-216 SSYFDSINRTLMQND
+216 
-231 ERRHEDM
+231 
-238 MQIVSAINKNIVA
+238 
-251 SGFSPLAATA
+251 
-261 INNSVSSDVPAA
+261 
-273 AIANSVTEAL
+273 
-283 RQNNSQQMEAI
+283 
-294 KAFGEMLVQA
+294 
-304 ITQSQQELAQTIA
+304 
-317 QSTPR
+317 
-322 HTVKVVVSQDVDV
+322 
-335 DDQTGSTVVNKS
+335 
-347 SLPQTNK
+347 
-354 ETKNTSPAKN
+354 
-364 NLNKD
+364 
-369 NSNFMKSFSDKINET
+369 
-384 TNKIAK
+384 
-390 NFETKTAG
+390 
-398 NNPNKQSGS
+398 
-407 DTLLNRINKSLNK
+407 
-420 INEIKKQTEK
+420 
-430 SFSDLKN
+430 
-437 DIKEKSQPKPELE
+437 
-450 SEPKPQNQPKPEPKS
+450 
-465 EPKPQNQPKPEPK
+465 
-478 SEPKPQNQPKP
+478 
-489 EPKSEPKP
+489 
-497 QNQPKPE
+497 
-504 TKSEPKP
+504 
-511 QNQPKPEPK
+511 
-520 SEPKP
+520 
-525 QNQPKPEPKS
+525 
-535 EPKPQNQPKPEP
+535 
-547 KSEPKPQNQ
+547 
-556 PKPELKSE
+556 
-564 PKPQNQPNMEPKS
+564 
-577 EPKQQL
+577 
-583 LTEDQILANIIPAAE
+583 TEDQILANIIPAAE

-737 KIDVENTQPQN
+737 KTDVENTQPQN

-853 YVDENGNPINNTK
+853 YVDENGNPIDNTK

>member
-1 MAENYL
+1 MRHIKVAENYL

-175 QNTIQTSKPVT
+175 QNTMQTSVPVT

-450 SEPKPQNQPKPEPKS
+450 SEPKQQNQPKPEPKI

-489 EPKSEPKP
+489 EPKI
-497 QNQPKPE
+497 
-504 TKSEPKP
+504 EPKP
-511 QNQPKPEPK
+511 QNQPKPEP
-520 SEPKP
+520 
-525 QNQPKPEPKS
+525 
-535 EPKPQNQPKPEP
+535 
-547 KSEPKPQNQ
+547 
-556 PKPELKSE
+556 KSE

-660 LDLADLEL
+660 LDLADLKL
-668 NTPKTSE
+668 NTPKTPE
-675 STDKQQNTSLQ
+675 SADKQQNTSLQ

-737 KIDVENTQPQN
+737 KTEAEKTQPQN
-748 IISEQPQKL
+748 IFSEQPQKL

-789 NGNPVSGDDGEWEYV
+789 NGNPVSG
-804 DENGNPVSGDD
+804 
-815 GEWEYVDENGNPVSG
+815 
-830 NDGEWE
+830 
-836 YVDENGNPV
+836 
-845 SDNDGEWE
+845 NDGEWE
-853 YVDENGNPINNTK
+853 YVDENGNPIDNTK

>member
-1 MAENYL
+1 MRHIKVAENYL

-186 PNGNTAAAPV
+186 PNGNTAAAPI

-437 DIKEKSQPKPELE
+437 DIKEKSQPKPEPKSDPKPQNQPKPE
-450 SEPKPQNQPKPEPKS
+450 PKSEPKPQNQPKPEPKSELKPQNQPKPETKSELKPQNQPKPEPKS

-489 EPKSEPKP
+489 EPK
-497 QNQPKPE
+497 N
-504 TKSEPKP
+504 
-511 QNQPKPEPK
+511 
-520 SEPKP
+520 
-525 QNQPKPEPKS
+525 
-535 EPKPQNQPKPEP
+535 
-547 KSEPKPQNQ
+547 
-556 PKPELKSE
+556 
-564 PKPQNQPNMEPKS
+564 

-668 NTPKTSE
+668 NTPKTPE
-675 STDKQQNTSLQ
+675 SADKQQNTSLQ

-737 KIDVENTQPQN
+737 KTDVENTQPQN

-815 GEWEYVDENGNPVSG
+815 SEWEYVDENGNPVSG

-853 YVDENGNPINNTK
+853 YVDENGNPIDNTK

>member
-1 MAENYL
+1 MRRIKVAENYL

-54 PTKIKELMT
+54 PEKIKELMAA
-63 TIPGGRVLLEHIK
+63 IPGGRVLLEHIK

-175 QNTIQTSKPVT
+175 QNTMQTSVPVT
-186 PNGNTAAAPV
+186 PNGNTAAAPI

-478 SEPKPQNQPKP
+478 N
-489 EPKSEPKP
+489 
-497 QNQPKPE
+497 
-504 TKSEPKP
+504 EPKP

-535 EPKPQNQPKPEP
+535 EPKPQNQPNMDPKSEPKPQNQPKPEPKNEPKPQNQPKPEP

-556 PKPELKSE
+556 PKPE
-564 PKPQNQPNMEPKS
+564 PKS

-583 LTEDQILANIIPAAE
+583 LTEDQILTNIIPAAE

-668 NTPKTSE
+668 NTPKTPE
-675 STDKQQNTSLQ
+675 SADKQQNTSLQ

-737 KIDVENTQPQN
+737 KTEAEKTQPQN
-748 IISEQPQKL
+748 IFSEQPQKL

-853 YVDENGNPINNTK
+853 YVDENGNPIDNTK

>member
-497 QNQPKPE
+497 QNQP
-504 TKSEPKP
+504 
-511 QNQPKPEPK
+511 
-520 SEPKP
+520 
-525 QNQPKPEPKS
+525 
-535 EPKPQNQPKPEP
+535 
-547 KSEPKPQNQ
+547 
-556 PKPELKSE
+556 
-564 PKPQNQPNMEPKS
+564 NMEPKS

-804 DENGNPVSGDD
+804 DENGNPVSG
-815 GEWEYVDENGNPVSG
+815 

>member
-489 EPKSEPKP
+489 ESKSEPKP

-504 TKSEPKP
+504 PKNEPKP

-525 QNQPKPEPKS
+525 QNQPKP
-535 EPKPQNQPKPEP
+535 
-547 KSEPKPQNQ
+547 
-556 PKPELKSE
+556 
-564 PKPQNQPNMEPKS
+564 EPKS

-620 DETNNNHEVPDIFA
+620 NETNNNHEVPDIFA

-668 NTPKTSE
+668 NTPKTPE
-675 STDKQQNTSLQ
+675 STDKQQNASLQ

-737 KIDVENTQPQN
+737 KTEVEKTQPQN
-748 IISEQPQKL
+748 IFSEQPQKL

-815 GEWEYVDENGNPVSG
+815 SEWEYVDENGNPVP

-853 YVDENGNPINNTK
+853 YVDENGNPIDNTK

>member
-54 PTKIKELMT
+54 PEKIKELMAA
-63 TIPGGRVLLEHIK
+63 IPGGRVLLEHIK

-175 QNTIQTSKPVT
+175 QNTMQTSVPVT
-186 PNGNTAAAPV
+186 PNGNTAAAPI

-478 SEPKPQNQPKP
+478 N
-489 EPKSEPKP
+489 
-497 QNQPKPE
+497 
-504 TKSEPKP
+504 EPKP

-535 EPKPQNQPKPEP
+535 EPKPQNQPNMDPKSEPKPQNQPKPEPKNEPKPQNQPKPEP

-556 PKPELKSE
+556 PKPE
-564 PKPQNQPNMEPKS
+564 PKS

-583 LTEDQILANIIPAAE
+583 LTEDQILTNIIPAAE

-668 NTPKTSE
+668 NTPKTPE
-675 STDKQQNTSLQ
+675 SADKQQNTSLQ

-737 KIDVENTQPQN
+737 KTEAEKTQPQN
-748 IISEQPQKL
+748 IFSEQPQKL

-762 NDSKWEYVDENG
+762 NDSK
-774 NPVSGDDSEWEYVDE
+774 
-789 NGNPVSGDDGEWEYV
+789 WEYV

-853 YVDENGNPINNTK
+853 YVDENGNPIDNTK

>member
-54 PTKIKELMT
+54 PTKIKELLAA
-63 TIPGGRVLLEHIK
+63 IPGGRVLLEHIK

-103 IDNVQQHPTNSGG
+103 IDNVQQHPTNSDG

-175 QNTIQTSKPVT
+175 QNTIQTSIPVT

-478 SEPKPQNQPKP
+478 SETKPQNQPKP
-489 EPKSEPKP
+489 EPKSEPK
-497 QNQPKPE
+497 
-504 TKSEPKP
+504 
-511 QNQPKPEPK
+511 
-520 SEPKP
+520 
-525 QNQPKPEPKS
+525 
-535 EPKPQNQPKPEP
+535 
-547 KSEPKPQNQ
+547 
-556 PKPELKSE
+556 
-564 PKPQNQPNMEPKS
+564 
-577 EPKQQL
+577 QQL
-583 LTEDQILANIIPAAE
+583 LTEDQVLANIIPAAE

-668 NTPKTSE
+668 NTPKTPE
-675 STDKQQNTSLQ
+675 SADKQQNTSLQ

-737 KIDVENTQPQN
+737 KTEVEKTQPQN
-748 IISEQPQKL
+748 IFSEQPQKL

-762 NDSKWEYVDENG
+762 KDSKWEYVDENG

-789 NGNPVSGDDGEWEYV
+789 NGNPVSD
-804 DENGNPVSGDD
+804 ND

-853 YVDENGNPINNTK
+853 YVDENGNPIDNTK

>member
-1 MAENYL
+1 MRHIKVAENYL

-175 QNTIQTSKPVT
+175 QNTMQTSVPVT
-186 PNGNTAAAPV
+186 PNGNTAAATV

-450 SEPKPQNQPKPEPKS
+450 SEPKQQNQPKPEPNR
-465 EPKPQNQPKPEPK
+465 EPKLQNQPKPEP
-478 SEPKPQNQPKP
+478 
-489 EPKSEPKP
+489 
-497 QNQPKPE
+497 
-504 TKSEPKP
+504 KSEPKP

-556 PKPELKSE
+556 PKP
-564 PKPQNQPNMEPKS
+564 EPKS

-668 NTPKTSE
+668 NTTKTPE
-675 STDKQQNTSLQ
+675 SADKQQNTSLQ

-737 KIDVENTQPQN
+737 KTEVENTQPQN
-748 IISEQPQKL
+748 IFSEQPQKL

-789 NGNPVSGDDGEWEYV
+789 NGNPID
-804 DENGNPVSGDD
+804 
-815 GEWEYVDENGNPVSG
+815 
-830 NDGEWE
+830 
-836 YVDENGNPV
+836 
-845 SDNDGEWE
+845 
-853 YVDENGNPINNTK
+853 NTK

>member
-1 MAENYL
+1 MRRIKVAENYL

-54 PTKIKELMT
+54 PEKIKELMA

-76 EIEETRGINSGST
+76 EIEETRGINSGNT

-149 ELAAV
+149 ELAEV

-175 QNTIQTSKPVT
+175 QNTMQTSIPVT
-186 PNGNTAAAPV
+186 PKGNAAAAPV

-251 SGFSPLAATA
+251 SGFSPLPATA

-335 DDQTGSTVVNKS
+335 DDQTGSSVVNKS

-390 NFETKTAG
+390 NFETKTAE
-398 NNPNKQSGS
+398 NSQNKQSGS

-437 DIKEKSQPKPELE
+437 DIKEKSQPKPEQKNE
-450 SEPKPQNQPKPEPKS
+450 PKPQSQPKPEQKNEPKPQNQSKPEQKN
-465 EPKPQNQPKPEPK
+465 EPKPQ
-478 SEPKPQNQPKP
+478 
-489 EPKSEPKP
+489 
-497 QNQPKPE
+497 
-504 TKSEPKP
+504 
-511 QNQPKPEPK
+511 
-520 SEPKP
+520 
-525 QNQPKPEPKS
+525 
-535 EPKPQNQPKPEP
+535 
-547 KSEPKPQNQ
+547 
-556 PKPELKSE
+556 
-564 PKPQNQPNMEPKS
+564 
-577 EPKQQL
+577 
-583 LTEDQILANIIPAAE
+583 ILAENKILSDIVPTVE
-598 TSNKNND
+598 TSNKDKNND
-605 NLSIDDILASIPTEN
+605 NLSIADILASIPTEN
-620 DETNNNHEVPDIFA
+620 NETDNTSDIPDIFA

-647 LDKTDIS
+647 LNKADTTKN
-654 KDSDDV
+654 SDDV
-660 LDLADLEL
+660 LDLANLEID
-668 NTPKTSE
+668 TPKTPK
-675 STDKQQNTSLQ
+675 TANKQQNTPMQ
-686 EPAYKKSQLH
+686 EPAYKKSQLN

-705 KNALNSDSSD
+705 KNALNSDNSD
-715 NNVSLNN
+715 NNISLNN

-737 KIDVENTQPQN
+737 KTDVENNQSQD
-748 IISEQPQKL
+748 IFSEPPQKL
-757 ADFDD
+757 DDFDD
-762 NDSKWEYVDENG
+762 NDS
-774 NPVSGDDSEWEYVDE
+774 
-789 NGNPVSGDDGEWEYV
+789 
-804 DENGNPVSGDD
+804 
-815 GEWEYVDENGNPVSG
+815 
-830 NDGEWE
+830 EWE

-853 YVDENGNPINNTK
+853 YVDENGNPIDNTK

>member
-54 PTKIKELMT
+54 PEKIKELMAA
-63 TIPGGRVLLEHIK
+63 IPGGRVLLEHIK

-175 QNTIQTSKPVT
+175 QNTMQTSVPVT
-186 PNGNTAAAPV
+186 PNGNTAAAPI

-478 SEPKPQNQPKP
+478 N
-489 EPKSEPKP
+489 
-497 QNQPKPE
+497 
-504 TKSEPKP
+504 EPKP

-535 EPKPQNQPKPEP
+535 EPKPQNQPNMDPKSEPKPQNQPKPEPKNEPKPQNQPKPEP

-556 PKPELKSE
+556 PKPE
-564 PKPQNQPNMEPKS
+564 PKS

-583 LTEDQILANIIPAAE
+583 LTEDQILTNIIPAAE

-668 NTPKTSE
+668 NTPKTPE
-675 STDKQQNTSLQ
+675 SADKQQNTSLQ

-737 KIDVENTQPQN
+737 KTEAEKTQPQN
-748 IISEQPQKL
+748 IFSEQPQKL

-815 GEWEYVDENGNPVSG
+815 SEWEYVDENGNPVP

-853 YVDENGNPINNTK
+853 YVDENGNPIDNTK

>member
-1 MAENYL
+1 MRHIKVAENYL

-175 QNTIQTSKPVT
+175 QNTMQTSVPVT

-465 EPKPQNQPKPEPK
+465 DPKPQNQPKPEP
-478 SEPKPQNQPKP
+478 
-489 EPKSEPKP
+489 
-497 QNQPKPE
+497 
-504 TKSEPKP
+504 KSEPKP

-556 PKPELKSE
+556 PKPEPKSE
-564 PKPQNQPNMEPKS
+564 PKPQNQPKPEPKN

-737 KIDVENTQPQN
+737 KTEAEKTQPQN
-748 IISEQPQKL
+748 IFSEQPQKL

-774 NPVSGDDSEWEYVDE
+774 NPID
-789 NGNPVSGDDGEWEYV
+789 
-804 DENGNPVSGDD
+804 
-815 GEWEYVDENGNPVSG
+815 
-830 NDGEWE
+830 
-836 YVDENGNPV
+836 
-845 SDNDGEWE
+845 
-853 YVDENGNPINNTK
+853 NTK

>member
-54 PTKIKELMT
+54 PEKIKELMAA
-63 TIPGGRVLLEHIK
+63 IPGGRVLLEHIK

-164 SMQNLTNTIMR
+164 NMQNLTNTIMR
-175 QNTIQTSKPVT
+175 QNTMQTSIPVT
-186 PNGNTAAAPV
+186 SNGNTAAAPV

-261 INNSVSSDVPAA
+261 INNSVSSDVPAT

-322 HTVKVVVSQDVDV
+322 HTVKVVVSQDVDI

-390 NFETKTAG
+390 NFETKTAE
-398 NNPNKQSGS
+398 NNQNKQSGS

-437 DIKEKSQPKPELE
+437 DIKEKAQPKPEIKSEPKLQNQPKPE
-450 SEPKPQNQPKPEPKS
+450 IKNEPKPEPKNEPKPQNQPKPEIKNEPKPQKQPKPEIKN
-465 EPKPQNQPKPEPK
+465 EPKPQNQPKPEIK
-478 SEPKPQNQPKP
+478 SEPKPQNQQKP
-489 EPKSEPKP
+489 EPKDES
-497 QNQPKPE
+497 
-504 TKSEPKP
+504 
-511 QNQPKPEPK
+511 
-520 SEPKP
+520 
-525 QNQPKPEPKS
+525 
-535 EPKPQNQPKPEP
+535 
-547 KSEPKPQNQ
+547 
-556 PKPELKSE
+556 
-564 PKPQNQPNMEPKS
+564 
-577 EPKQQL
+577 KQQL
-583 LTEDQILANIIPAAE
+583 LTEDQVLSNIIPAAE

-620 DETNNNHEVPDIFA
+620 DETNNTHEVPDIFA

-647 LDKTDIS
+647 LNKTDIS

-668 NTPKTSE
+668 NTPKAPE
-675 STDKQQNTSLQ
+675 SADKQQNTSLQ

-737 KIDVENTQPQN
+737 KTEVEKTQPQN
-748 IISEQPQKL
+748 IFSEQPQKL

-762 NDSKWEYVDENG
+762 NDSEWEYVDENGNPVSGDNGEWEYVDENG

-789 NGNPVSGDDGEWEYV
+789 NGNPVSD
-804 DENGNPVSGDD
+804 ND

-845 SDNDGEWE
+845 SDDDEWE
-853 YVDENGNPINNTK
+853 YVDENGNPIDDTK